1 MLPFLQ
7 QQIIYMN
14 GIKLPLFADFDH
26 PEKYGLAPNK
36 TINLKITTSDNE
48 TIGAWFVMSDK
59 YYHALPSVPSEPLK
73 HMRAALER
81 HPTILFLH
89 GNAATRATKTCINH
103 YNGFT
108 SRLGVN
114 VLAIDYRGFANS
126 TGTPSE
132 TGLVLDGRA
141 AFDWLVENGAKPKDI
156 LIVGHSLGTG
166 VTSQLVAQ
174 IETEKISCRGVV
186 LLAPFSS
193 ITHLIDTYHLFGLLP
208 ILKPISGFAS
218 RDLKHNF
225 DTLGTVPY
233 ISSPVLIAHAESDR
247 VIPHNHSDV
256 LFEAFLEPAL
266 PTVDIPNDASSLTP
280 EHLADKQEER
290 SRMRKEI
297 VETSVVPNLGTIS
310 EARVGRPLTLVKT
323 RVGGHDH
330 VGEQDGLQ
338 DVIGRKFGLFD

>member
-1 MLPFLQ
+1 
-7 QQIIYMN
+7 IVYAN
-14 GIKLPLFADFDH
+14 GITVPLFADFDH

-36 TINLKITTSDNE
+36 TVNLKITTSDNE
-48 TIGAWFVMSDK
+48 TIGAWFVISDK
-59 YYHALPSVPSEPLK
+59 YYHALPSVPPQPLE

-89 GNAATRATKTCINH
+89 GNAATRAVKARIND

-114 VLAIDYRGFANS
+114 VLAIDYRGFADS

-132 TGLVLDGRA
+132 AGLVLDGRT
-141 AFDWLVENGAKPKDI
+141 AFDWLVENGAKPQDI

-174 IETEKISCRGVV
+174 IEAEKISCRGVV

-193 ITHLIDTYHLFGLLP
+193 IRHAIDTYRLFGLLP
-208 ILKPISGFAS
+208 IPKPISGEHSLIS

-225 DTLGTVPY
+225 DTLGIVPY
-233 ISSPVLIAHAESDR
+233 IGSPVLIAHAENDL
-247 VIPHNHSDV
+247 VIPHSHSDV
-256 LFEAFLEPAL
+256 IFEAFLV
-266 PTVDIPNDASSLTP
+266 PTVEIPNDSSSLTP
-280 EHLADKQEER
+280 GQWKDFANKQEER
-290 SRMRKEI
+290 SQMRKEI
-297 VETSVVPNLGTIS
+297 VKTSVVHNLGTIS
-310 EARVGRPLTLVKT
+310 EALVGRSLTLVKML
-323 RVGGHDH
+323 VGGHDH